1 MADPPLRDSP
11 GNPRT
16 RCQMHVVCLHSRG
29 SPRGGAGRRVLDAL
43 CTISTLPLVK
53 IARALCAVGV
63 CLFAAPAVHATEAV
77 RHVGIYVTPYY
88 EAARDA
94 GGTPKV
100 NVAKGYDEL
109 LASNRTEDVARVRD
123 DIARNNALST
133 PMTLMVLAIRLYDVG
148 LRDDAVF
155 WLYAAKNRY
164 FTLQAVADI
173 RTPQLVQVEEAVRNF
188 ATLAGPVINGYAFCD
203 VANQQKIAA
212 RALQWTI
219 DNPYRALFLPQVP
232 ARPGD
237 RAQNLDKAIVTMRV
251 NVAKERDYLAKPENV
266 ARLREQRKHNGADEK
281 YCWK

>member
-1 MADPPLRDSP
+1 MPFIKL
-11 GNPRT
+11 T
-16 RCQMHVVCLHSRG
+16 
-29 SPRGGAGRRVLDAL
+29 
-43 CTISTLPLVK
+43 
-53 IARALCAVGV
+53 RALCAVGAWLLV
-63 CLFAAPAVHATEAV
+63 APAVHATEAV

-88 EAARDA
+88 EAAREA
-94 GGTPKV
+94 GGTPKIA
-100 NVAKGYDEL
+100 VAKAYDAL
-109 LASNRTEDVARVRD
+109 LASNRAEEVAGARD
-123 DIARNNALST
+123 DIARNNAMIT

-164 FTLQAVADI
+164 FTLQAVADV
-173 RTPQLVQVEEAVRNF
+173 RTPQLAQVEDAVRNF

-237 RAQNLDKAIVTMRV
+237 RAQNLDKAIVAMRAS
-251 NVAKERDYLAKPENV
+251 VAKERDFLSKAENV
-266 ARLREQRKHNGADEK
+266 AQLRQQRRDNGVDEK